1 MACSGPTCPAADRV
15 SRPRSR
21 HRWPEALGWSF
32 HRIWS
37 TDWFHHQEAEV
48 AKAIQAYQE
57 AVAAADEDDNTP
69 SAPPVRAHRVVDEA
83 GSTTPGPP
91 AADVPPRGPRPPVP
105 AGLPIDQYSQQELI
119 AITNWI
125 ESDTL
130 LRTEDQVLTEVMRTL
145 GFRRRGSRIVATIQ
159 RAIRQARRNR

>member
-1 MACSGPTCPAADRV
+1 
-15 SRPRSR
+15 
-21 HRWPEALGWSF
+21 
-32 HRIWS
+32 
-37 TDWFHHQEAEV
+37 
-48 AKAIQAYQE
+48 
-57 AVAAADEDDNTP
+57 
-69 SAPPVRAHRVVDEA
+69 
-83 GSTTPGPP
+83 
-91 AADVPPRGPRPPVP
+91 
-105 AGLPIDQYSQQELI
+105 LPIDQYSQQELI